1 MFEERLKNLIIEKY
15 GSVRQFSFK
24 IGIPYTTVDSILKR
38 GIDNSNVGNVIK
50 ICKALNISI
59 DTLLDNKDVV
69 SANDIVKDNNLVDNK
84 PINELDR
91 YKILFDKDDRLT
103 PEQKDFFIDMIETQH
118 RKFDEAQE
126 NGNVN

>member
-1 MFEERLKNLIIEKY
+1 MFEDKLKNLIIEKY
-15 GSVRQFSFK
+15 GSIRQFSFK
-24 IGIPYTTVDSILKR
+24 IDIPYTTVDSILKR

-59 DTLLDNKDVV
+59 DTLLDDK
-69 SANDIVKDNNLVDNK
+69 DIVNAENIIKDSDSIDNE
-84 PINELDR
+84 PINEMEH
-91 YKILFDKDDRLT
+91 YKVLFDKDNRLT
-103 PEQKDFFIDMIETQH
+103 PEQKEFFLDMIETQH

>member
-24 IGIPYTTVDSILKR
+24 IDVPYTTVDSILKR

-59 DTLLDNKDVV
+59 DTLLDNKDIVR
-69 SANDIVKDNNLVDNK
+69 ANDIIKDNNLVDDK
-84 PINELDR
+84 PINELDQ
-91 YKILFDKDDRLT
+91 YKILFDKDSRLT
-103 PEQKDFFIDMIETQH
+103 PEQKEFFIDMIETQH

>member
-24 IGIPYTTVDSILKR
+24 IDVPYTTVDSILKR

-59 DTLLDNKDVV
+59 DTLLDNKDIVR
-69 SANDIVKDNNLVDNK
+69 ANDIIKDNNLVDDK
-84 PINELDR
+84 PIKELDQ
-91 YKILFDKDDRLT
+91 YKILFDKDSRLT
-103 PEQKDFFIDMIETQH
+103 PEQKEFFIDMIETQH

>member
-1 MFEERLKNLIIEKY
+1 MFEVRLKNLIIEKY

-24 IGIPYTTVDSILKR
+24 IDVPYTTVDSILKR

-59 DTLLDNKDVV
+59 DTLLDNKDIVR
-69 SANDIVKDNNLVDNK
+69 ANDIIKDNNLVDDK
-84 PINELDR
+84 PINELDQ
-91 YKILFDKDDRLT
+91 YKILFDKDSRLT
-103 PEQKDFFIDMIETQH
+103 PEQKEFFIDMIETQH

>member
-84 PINELDR
+84 PINELDQ

-103 PEQKDFFIDMIETQH
+103 PEQREFFIDMIETQH
-118 RKFDEAQE
+118 KKFDEAQE